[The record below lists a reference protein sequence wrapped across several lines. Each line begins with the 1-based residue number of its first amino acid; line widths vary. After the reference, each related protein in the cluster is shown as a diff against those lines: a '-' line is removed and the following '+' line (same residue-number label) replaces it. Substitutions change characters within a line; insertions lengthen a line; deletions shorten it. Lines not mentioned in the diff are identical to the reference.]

1 MGGLMSK
8 SNNCE
13 EYKAQIKELNQELND
28 YKSGRMSL
36 PNAGDPYN
44 DYSGGKKRR
53 NKRTKKCRKSRKSRK
68 L

>member
-1 MGGLMSK
+1 MSK

-13 EYKAQIKELNQELND
+13 EDKAQIKELNLELND

-36 PNAGDPYN
+36 PNAGEPYN
-44 DYSGGKKRR
+44 DYSGAKKRR